1 MCRVIQ
7 ISFQRHSQ
15 MCYLLHDEIEVL
27 RLGMKRLYWKEIY
40 NTTTL
45 NEDFINS
52 MPISSS
58 LVHQIQTVIFIIF
71 TYLKSI

>member
-7 ISFQRHSQ
+7 ISFLRHSQ

-45 NEDFINS
+45 NEDLINS